1 MRLSSSTVFAAMG
14 LCMAICVLAD
24 AESPSAAVD
33 FNREVRPLLSKN
45 CFRCHGEDAKHR
57 EADLRLDQR
66 AAATVALPNGA
77 IPIVSGQPDKSEII
91 ARIIASD
98 DSGRMPPPDS
108 GSSLKAEEI
117 AVLRRWIEQGA
128 AYAEH
133 WAFVPP
139 ARPPLP
145 EVKQDWARNPIDR
158 FILSRLERE
167 GLAPSPEATR
177 YELAR
182 RLSLDLRGLPPDIET
197 VDEFVRDD
205 RADALDRLA
214 EPCLADPAYGE
225 RWARPW
231 LDLARYA
238 DSRGFGSDPLRP
250 NAWRYRDWLI
260 GALNANMRYDEF
272 TIEQIAGDLLPNA
285 TLEQR
290 MATAFHRNTMTNTE
304 GGTDDEEFRV
314 AAVKDRIET
323 TARVWMGLSL
333 QCANCHDHKFDP
345 LTQREYYQLFAVFNQ
360 TADADRGDEAPV
372 IEAPTELS
380 REQLASFDAQI
391 NELKQKI
398 GPAPPPPAAAPAPAP
413 AATPMPKPGDA
424 APPHEPTAEEREQQ
438 RLRDELAK
446 LEKSRPETP
455 TLPVM
460 QELPADKRR
469 TSHIMLRGNFLTP
482 GDEVSPGFLERIAP
496 AAQEL
501 PRDRLGAA
509 RWLMQR
515 NNPLVAR
522 VAVNRLWSQLFGI
535 GLVETEED
543 FGTQG
548 EPPSHPELL
557 DWLAVEFIDSGWDVK
572 HMLMLMVTS
581 ATYRQSSRATPELLE
596 KDPRNRLLGRGP
608 RFRLEAEV
616 VRDQALALSGL
627 LCRKMQGPSVYPYQP
642 PGLWRAAFNGERT
655 WSTSEGEEKYR
666 RALYTFWRRTVPY
679 PSMQT
684 FDAPS
689 REMCTIRR
697 IRTNTP
703 LQAFVTLNDPVF
715 VEAAQSLARRILK
728 EGGADPTERLK
739 YAIRLC
745 QGRPAEQSQID
756 ILARLLASEQ
766 ASFQASAEAARK
778 MAATDGAVPGDAA
791 AEMAAWTVVANVLLN
806 LDAVLTKG

>member
-1 MRLSSSTVFAAMG
+1 
-14 LCMAICVLAD
+14 MAVCVVAD
-24 AESPSAAVD
+24 AEPPSVAVD
-33 FNREVRPLLSKN
+33 FNREVRPLLSRN
-45 CFRCHGEDAKHR
+45 CFRCHGEDAEHR
-57 EADLRLDQR
+57 EANLRLDER
-66 AAATVALPNGA
+66 DAATAALPSGTT
-77 IPIVSGQPDKSEII
+77 PIVSGQPDKSEIV

-98 DSGRMPPPDS
+98 DSVRMPPPDS
-108 GSSLKAEEI
+108 GNKLKSEEI
-117 AVLRRWIEQGA
+117 ALLRRWIEQGA

-139 ARPPLP
+139 NRPPLP
-145 EVKQDWARNPIDR
+145 EVKREWARNPIDC

-167 GLAPSPEATR
+167 GLAPSPEASR
-177 YELAR
+177 YELTR
-182 RLSLDLRGLPPDIET
+182 RLSLDLRGLPTEIET
-197 VDEFVRDD
+197 VDDFVRDENG
-205 RADALDRLA
+205 DAFERLA
-214 EPCLADPAYGE
+214 DQFLADPAYGE

-238 DSRGFGSDPLRP
+238 DSRGLGSDPLRP

-260 GALNANMRYDEF
+260 DALNANMRYDEF
-272 TIEQIAGDLLPNA
+272 TAEQLAGDLLPNA

-333 QCANCHDHKFDP
+333 QCANCHDHKYDP
-345 LTQREYYQLFAVFNQ
+345 LTQREYYQFFAVFNQ

-372 IEAPTELS
+372 IEAPTDLS
-380 REQLASFDAQI
+380 REQLAAFEAQV

-398 GPAPPPPAAAPAPAP
+398 GPAPAPPTAP
-413 AATPMPKPGDA
+413 TPKPGET
-424 APPHEPTAEEREQQ
+424 APQHEPTAEEREQQ

-469 TSHIMLRGNFLTP
+469 TSRIMLRGNFLTP
-482 GDEVSPGFLERIAP
+482 GDEVSPGFLERVAP
-496 AAQEL
+496 AAKEL

-509 RWLMQR
+509 RWLMDR

-548 EPPSHPELL
+548 DPPSHPELL
-557 DWLAVEFIDSGWDVK
+557 DWLAVEFLESGWDVK
-572 HMLMLMVTS
+572 HMLKLMVTS
-581 ATYRQSSRATPELLE
+581 ATYRQSSRTTPELQE
-596 KDPRNRLLGRGP
+596 KDPRNRWLGRGP

-627 LCRKMQGPSVYPYQP
+627 LSRKMHGASVYPYQP

-655 WSTSEGEEKYR
+655 WATSEGEEKYR

-728 EGGADPTERLK
+728 EGGTDQTERLK
-739 YAIRLC
+739 FAIRLC

-756 ILARLLASEQ
+756 VLARLLASERASYQ
-766 ASFQASAEAARK
+766 ASEPTARK
-778 MAATDGAVPGDAA
+778 MAAADDAVPADAA

-806 LDAVLTKG
+806 LDGVLTKG